1 MIAQESHPE
10 IAFFS
15 IDFVSRVP
23 LTSIC
28 PTIGNF
34 ILTALPPKKPDASN
48 EAAPVTPATKEA
60 FGEESKASAVD
71 ELVDH
76 IRTLISEDGLKVG
89 DSLPT
94 EKELCERFHA
104 GRNTVREAMRILKT
118 YGVVKVRPKV
128 GAILIDERMARAFDL
143 FAFNTLEVSRETFV
157 DIQGFR
163 SLLEV
168 ASFELLFDRVKPEDI
183 AELHRVNE
191 EFLNAKTAVD
201 ASEVDFRFHT
211 RLVAVMG
218 NKAILDVYKIMKPV
232 IMKIML
238 KAKTVQTFSTVTY
251 SEHAEILETLERRD
265 RTAYQYKMKSHL
277 DAGFRHFEAV
287 KLPT

>member
-1 MIAQESHPE
+1 MTDATANQATDDTITANPPAVDSGAQ
-10 IAFFS
+10 I
-15 IDFVSRVP
+15 
-23 LTSIC
+23 
-28 PTIGNF
+28 
-34 ILTALPPKKPDASN
+34 
-48 EAAPVTPATKEA
+48 
-60 FGEESKASAVD
+60 SKASAVD
-71 ELVDH
+71 ELVEH
-76 IRTLISEDGLKVG
+76 IRALISEGGLKVG

-128 GAILIDERMARAFDL
+128 GAVIIDERMARAFDL
-143 FAFNTLEVSRETFV
+143 FSFNTLEVSRKTFA

-163 SLLEV
+163 GLLEV
-168 ASFELLFDRVKPEDI
+168 ASFELLFDSVTAEDI
-183 AELHRVNE
+183 ADLHDVNKEL
-191 EFLNAKTAVD
+191 LDAKTATE

-232 IMKIML
+232 ILKIML
-238 KAKTVQTFSTVTY
+238 KAKTIQTFSTVTY
-251 SEHAEILETLERRD
+251 SEHAEILHTLEQRD

-277 DAGFRHFEAV
+277 DAGFKHFE
-287 KLPT
+287 T

>member
-1 MIAQESHPE
+1 MT
-10 IAFFS
+10 
-15 IDFVSRVP
+15 D
-23 LTSIC
+23 
-28 PTIGNF
+28 
-34 ILTALPPKKPDASN
+34 LPPKSADETDTAV
-48 EAAPVTPATKEA
+48 AALPATRET
-60 FGEESKASAVD
+60 GDQDSKTSAVD

-128 GAILIDERMARAFDL
+128 GAVLIDERMARAIDL
-143 FAFNTLEVSRETFV
+143 FSFNTLEVSRETFV

-168 ASFELLFDRVKPEDI
+168 ASFETLFDNVTPEDI
-183 AELHRVNE
+183 ADLHQVNR

-238 KAKTVQTFSTVTY
+238 KAKTVQTFSTITY
-251 SEHAEILETLERRD
+251 AEHAEILETIQRRD

-277 DAGFRHFEAV
+277 DAGFRHFESA
-287 KLPT
+287 KPTE

>member
-1 MIAQESHPE
+1 MH
-10 IAFFS
+10 
-15 IDFVSRVP
+15 
-23 LTSIC
+23 
-28 PTIGNF
+28 
-34 ILTALPPKKPDASN
+34 ILTEMTPQTA
-48 EAAPVTPATKEA
+48 EATEISGTAVPATKDS
-60 FGEESKASAVD
+60 GIQESKASAVD

-128 GAILIDERMARAFDL
+128 GAVIIDERMARAFDL

-168 ASFELLFDRVKPEDI
+168 ASFETLFDRVTPEDI
-183 AELHRVNE
+183 ADLHQVNK
-191 EFLNAKTAVD
+191 EFLAAKTAVD
-201 ASEVDFRFHT
+201 ASEIDFRFHT

-277 DAGFRHFEAV
+277 DAGFRHFETV
-287 KLPT
+287 KQPA

>member
-1 MIAQESHPE
+1 MTDATARPNQATDEKIA
-10 IAFFS
+10 A
-15 IDFVSRVP
+15 D
-23 LTSIC
+23 
-28 PTIGNF
+28 
-34 ILTALPPKKPDASN
+34 PPAVDSS
-48 EAAPVTPATKEA
+48 VQI
-60 FGEESKASAVD
+60 SKASAVD

-76 IRTLISEDGLKVG
+76 IRALISEGGLKVG

-118 YGVVKVRPKV
+118 YGVVKVRPKI
-128 GAILIDERMARAFDL
+128 GAVIIDERMARAFDL
-143 FAFNTLEVSRETFV
+143 FSFNTLEVSRETFV

-168 ASFELLFDRVKPEDI
+168 ASFDLLFDKVTPEDI
-183 AELHRVNE
+183 AALHQVNK
-191 EFLNAKTAVD
+191 EFLNVKTAFD
-201 ASEVDFRFHT
+201 ASEIDFRFHT

-232 IMKIML
+232 ILKIML

-251 SEHAEILETLERRD
+251 SEHAAILETLEKRD

-277 DAGFRHFEAV
+277 DAGFKHFSD
-287 KLPT
+287 

>member
-1 MIAQESHPE
+1 VALSFSSDDFSAASGEKVAAELAAAGSGDQEP
-10 IAFFS
+10 
-15 IDFVSRVP
+15 R
-23 LTSIC
+23 T
-28 PTIGNF
+28 
-34 ILTALPPKKPDASN
+34 
-48 EAAPVTPATKEA
+48 
-60 FGEESKASAVD
+60 SAVD
-71 ELVDH
+71 EMVGH
-76 IRTLISEDGLKVG
+76 IRALISEQGLKVG

-104 GRNTVREAMRILKT
+104 GRNTVREAMRMLKT
-118 YGVVKVRPKV
+118 YGVVKVRPKI
-128 GAILIDERMARAFDL
+128 GAVIIDERMARAFDL
-143 FAFNTLEVSRETFV
+143 FSFNTLEVSRETFV

-168 ASFELLFDRVKPEDI
+168 ASFETLFDRVTPRDI
-183 AELHRVNE
+183 ADLHQINK
-191 EFLNAKTAVD
+191 EFLNARTAVD

-238 KAKTVQTFSTVTY
+238 KAKTLHTFSTVTY
-251 SEHAEILETLERRD
+251 SEHAEIVDMLEKRD

-277 DAGFRHFEAV
+277 DAGFRHFV
-287 KLPT
+287 D

>member
-1 MIAQESHPE
+1 
-10 IAFFS
+10 
-15 IDFVSRVP
+15 
-23 LTSIC
+23 LTSVWTSRYLLFVQQLKVCIV
-28 PTIGNF
+28 TD
-34 ILTALPPKKPDASN
+34 LPPKMDDETDSATATHSAAR
-48 EAAPVTPATKEA
+48 EAGSQET
-60 FGEESKASAVD
+60 KASAVD

-128 GAILIDERMARAFDL
+128 GAVLIDERMARAFDL

-168 ASFELLFDRVKPEDI
+168 ASFELLFDKVTAEDI
-183 AELHRVNE
+183 ADLHQVNK

-201 ASEVDFRFHT
+201 ASEIDFRFHT

-277 DAGFRHFEAV
+277 DAGFRHFETA
-287 KLPT
+287 KPAE

>member
-1 MIAQESHPE
+1 MSDKSLRDPSFAANPE
-10 IAFFS
+10 AREQS
-15 IDFVSRVP
+15 GRTSR
-23 LTSIC
+23 
-28 PTIGNF
+28 
-34 ILTALPPKKPDASN
+34 
-48 EAAPVTPATKEA
+48 
-60 FGEESKASAVD
+60 ASAVD
-71 ELVDH
+71 DLVDH
-76 IRTLISEDGLKVG
+76 IRKLISDGGLKVG

-94 EKELCERFHA
+94 EKELCERFNT

-128 GAILIDERMARAFDL
+128 GAVIIDERMARAFDL
-143 FAFNTLEVSRETFV
+143 FSFNTLEVSRETFV

-168 ASFELLFDRVKPEDI
+168 ASFELLFDKVTPEDI
-183 AELHRVNE
+183 AELHQVNK
-191 EFLNAKTAVD
+191 EFLHVKTAVD
-201 ASEVDFRFHT
+201 ASEIDFRFHT

-251 SEHAEILETLERRD
+251 SEHAEILEALEKRD

-277 DAGFRHFEAV
+277 DAGFRHFSD
-287 KLPT
+287 

>member
-1 MIAQESHPE
+1 MTFNSDKSA
-10 IAFFS
+10 
-15 IDFVSRVP
+15 DVSDEK
-23 LTSIC
+23 
-28 PTIGNF
+28 
-34 ILTALPPKKPDASN
+34 AAADLPAKDSGVQPSR
-48 EAAPVTPATKEA
+48 
-60 FGEESKASAVD
+60 ASAVD

-76 IRTLISEDGLKVG
+76 IRALISEGGLKVG

-118 YGVVKVRPKV
+118 YGVVKVRPKI
-128 GAILIDERMARAFDL
+128 GAVIIDERMARAFDL
-143 FAFNTLEVSRETFV
+143 FSFNTLEVSRETFV

-168 ASFELLFDRVKPEDI
+168 ASFELLFDKVTSDDI
-183 AELHRVNE
+183 ADLHQINK
-191 EFLNAKTAVD
+191 EFLNVKTAVD

-251 SEHAEILETLERRD
+251 SEHAEILETLEKRD

-277 DAGFRHFEAV
+277 DAGFRHFSD
-287 KLPT
+287 